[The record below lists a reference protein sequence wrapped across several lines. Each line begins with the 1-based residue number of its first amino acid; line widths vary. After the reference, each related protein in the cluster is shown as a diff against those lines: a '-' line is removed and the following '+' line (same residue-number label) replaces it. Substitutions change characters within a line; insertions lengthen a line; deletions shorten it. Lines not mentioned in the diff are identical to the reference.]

1 MTSAQHKLAGLAIA
15 LTMVLAT
22 DALAVASTA
31 AGGLRPF
38 GKGSCASHWSDGLS
52 PVVVVADRGRTA
64 ALASQIRVAG
74 GGVCGRFGRMLEARI
89 PARAAHAFERDSSS
103 IRPSPRPY
111 ALGSGEGV
119 AATNADA
126 WQARGLSGA
135 GTTVAVIDLGFGGL
149 REAQAAGQLPAS
161 AVSVDY
167 CPGAFSAEH
176 HGTAVAEVVA
186 DEAPAAQLYLICVD
200 GLPALARAEA
210 FVVAHGIRIVN
221 HSVGWFNTG
230 PGDGSGGAGT
240 PDAIVADARAHGVLW
255 VNAAGNEVSH
265 YWRGTFTDADRDGFL
280 DFAPGEN
287 GNFVSVAPGGS
298 VCAFLRWY
306 EWPQA
311 RHDYDLALYDS
322 GSGLV
327 SAGDESAL
335 PLESVCWRNPR
346 IWDTQAAAVQITVRA
361 RGGIGSA
368 PLELFVEGASAIE
381 HSTAAGSIADPAT
394 SPNALAVGAICWQ
407 TGALEPYSSQGPTID
422 GRSKP
427 ELVAPDSVSSPTYG
441 AFSRCGASGFTGT
454 SAAAPHVAGAAA
466 LVEQRFPSYTLAQI
480 QSYLIQHAADLGP
493 AGRDNLFGAG
503 KLLMPAIAGPA
514 RPAARALAA
523 RGSFG
528 GLVRLPF
535 QFAASPMEVRA
546 NVDVFQGS
554 KLVASLKQGFRQV
567 DAPTVAAA
575 TWRAPENAAPGAAFR
590 FCVTAHDAADA
601 VGEAS
606 CASIRLRAG

>member
-1 MTSAQHKLAGLAIA
+1 MTSAHHKLAGLAIA

-31 AGGLRPF
+31 AGGARLF
-38 GKGSCASHWSDGLS
+38 GKGSCASDSSDGPS
-52 PVVVVADRGRTA
+52 PIVVVADRGRTA
-64 ALASQIRVAG
+64 ALASRVRAAG
-74 GGVCGRFGRMLEARI
+74 GVVCGRFGRLLEARV
-89 PARAAHAFERDSSS
+89 PVRAARALERDSTS

-149 REAQAAGQLPAS
+149 REAQAAGQLPSS

-167 CPGAFSAEH
+167 CPGQFSVER

-200 GLPALARAEA
+200 SLPALAHAEA
-210 FVVAHGIRIVN
+210 FVAAHGIRIVN
-221 HSVGWFNTG
+221 HSVGWFNSG

-240 PDAIVADARAHGVLW
+240 VDAVVAAAHAHGVLW
-255 VNAAGNEVSH
+255 VNAAGNEVRH
-265 YWRGTFTDADRDGFL
+265 YWRGTFSDADADGLL

-287 GNFVSVAPGGS
+287 GNFVSVPPGGA
-298 VCAFLRWY
+298 VCVFLRWY

-311 RHDYDLALYDS
+311 RHNYDLALYDS

-327 SAGDESAL
+327 YPGDESAL
-335 PLESVCWRNPR
+335 ALESVCWRNPR
-346 IWDTQAAAVQITVRA
+346 IWDPQAADVKITVRA
-361 RGGIGSA
+361 RGGAGSA
-368 PLELFVEGASAIE
+368 PLELLVEGGSPIE
-381 HSTAAGSIADPAT
+381 HSTAAGSIADPAS
-394 SPNALAVGAICWQ
+394 SPNVLAVGAICWQ

-422 GRSKP
+422 GRLKP
-427 ELVAPDSVSSPTYG
+427 ELVAPDSVSSPIYG

-466 LVEQRFPSYTLAQI
+466 LVEQRFPSYNLAQI
-480 QSYLIQHAADLGP
+480 WSYLIQHAADLGP

-503 KLLMPAIAGPA
+503 KLMMPAIAGPT

-528 GLVRLPF
+528 GVVRLPF
-535 QFAASPMEVRA
+535 RFAASPMEVRA
-546 NVDVFQGS
+546 SVEVFRGA
-554 KLVASLKQGFRQV
+554 KLVGSLTQEFRAVDQPTIAS
-567 DAPTVAAA
+567 AS
-575 TWRAPENAAPGAAFR
+575 WRAPAGAVAATAFR
-590 FCVTAHDAADA
+590 FCVTANDTAGA
-601 VGEAS
+601 VGERS
-606 CASIRLRAG
+606 CAPITLYRS

>member
-1 MTSAQHKLAGLAIA
+1 MTSAHHKLAGLAIA

-31 AGGLRPF
+31 AGGAHLF
-38 GKGSCASHWSDGLS
+38 GKGSCASDHSDRLS
-52 PVVVVADRGRTA
+52 PVVLVADRGRTA
-64 ALASQIRVAG
+64 ALASQVRAAG
-74 GGVCGRFGRMLEARI
+74 GDVCGRFGRMLEARV
-89 PARAAHAFERDSSS
+89 PVRAAHALERDSTS

-149 REAQAAGQLPAS
+149 REAQAAGQLPLS

-167 CPGAFSAEH
+167 CPGQFSVEH

-200 GLPALARAEA
+200 SLPALAHAEA
-210 FVVAHGIRIVN
+210 FIAAHGIRIVN
-221 HSVGWFNTG
+221 HSVGWFNSG

-240 PDAIVADARAHGVLW
+240 VDAVVAAARAHGVLW
-255 VNAAGNEVSH
+255 VNAAGNEAQR
-265 YWRGTFTDADRDGFL
+265 YWRGTFTDADGDGLL
-280 DFAPGEN
+280 DFAPGAN
-287 GNFVSVAPGGS
+287 GNFVSVAPGGA
-298 VCAFLRWY
+298 VCAFLRWH

-311 RHDYDLALYDS
+311 RHNYDLALYDS

-327 SAGDESAL
+327 SAADESAL

-346 IWDTQAAAVQITVRA
+346 IWDTQAAAVQITVRV
-361 RGGIGSA
+361 RGGAGSA
-368 PLELFVEGASAIE
+368 PLELFIEGASPIQY
-381 HSTAAGSIADPAT
+381 STAAGSIADPAS

-422 GRSKP
+422 GRLKP
-427 ELVAPDSVSSPTYG
+427 ELVAPDSVSSPIYG

-466 LVEQRFPSYTLAQI
+466 LVEQRFPSYNLAQI
-480 QSYLIQHAADLGP
+480 RSYLIQHAADLGTSGP
-493 AGRDNLFGAG
+493 DELFGAG
-503 KLLMPAIAGPA
+503 KLLLPAIAGPT

-523 RGSFG
+523 RGSLG
-528 GLVRLPF
+528 GAVRLPF
-535 QFAASPMEVRA
+535 RFAASPMEVGATVEVLRGTK
-546 NVDVFQGS
+546 V
-554 KLVASLKQGFRQV
+554 VASLTQGFRAV
-567 DAPTVAAA
+567 DQPTVASA
-575 TWRAPENAAPGAAFR
+575 TWRAPTSTSAATGFR
-590 FCVTAHDAADA
+590 FCVTANDTAGA
-601 VGEAS
+601 VGERS
-606 CASIRLRAG
+606 CAPITLDRS

>member
-31 AGGLRPF
+31 AGGLRPS
-38 GKGSCASHWSDGLS
+38 GKGSCANRSDGLS
-52 PVVVVADRGRTA
+52 PVVVVADPGRTA
-64 ALASQIRVAG
+64 AVASQVRGSGGRV
-74 GGVCGRFGRMLEARI
+74 CESFGRMLEARI
-89 PARAAHAFERDSSS
+89 PVRAAHALERDATS

-119 AATNADA
+119 VATNADA

-149 REAQAAGQLPAS
+149 REAQAAGQLPSS
-161 AVSVDY
+161 AASVDY

-200 GLPALARAEA
+200 GLPALAQAEA

-240 PDAIVADARAHGVLW
+240 PDAIVAHARAHGVLW
-255 VNAAGNEVSH
+255 VNAAGNEVQR
-265 YWRGTFTDADRDGFL
+265 YWRGAFTDADGDGLL

-287 GNFVSVAPGGS
+287 GNFVSVPPGGS

-346 IWDTQAAAVQITVRA
+346 IWDPQAAAVQITVRA

-368 PLELFVEGASAIE
+368 PLELFVEGASPIE

-427 ELVAPDSVSSPTYG
+427 ELVAPDSVTSPTYG
-441 AFSRCGASGFTGT
+441 PFSRCGASGFTGT

-480 QSYLIQHAADLGP
+480 RSYLIQNAADLGP

-503 KLLMPAIAGPA
+503 KLLMPAIAGSA

-535 QFAASPMEVRA
+535 RFAASPMEVRA

-554 KLVASLKQGFRQV
+554 KLVASLTQGFRQV

-575 TWRAPENAAPGAAFR
+575 TWRAPENAAHGAAFR

-601 VGEAS
+601 VGTAS
-606 CASIRLRAG
+606 CASISLSAL